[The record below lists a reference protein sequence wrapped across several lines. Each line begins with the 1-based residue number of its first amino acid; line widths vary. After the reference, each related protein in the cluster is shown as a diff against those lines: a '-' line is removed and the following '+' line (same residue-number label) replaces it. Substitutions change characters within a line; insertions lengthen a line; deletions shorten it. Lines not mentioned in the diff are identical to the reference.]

1 MTAQDLRK
9 AVSSESDRYQRRRME
24 EVAFVLRFKGM
35 HRNWICNDKQRK
47 KQEKK
52 GGAVMVQEGSIH
64 RGYSLSTA

>member
-9 AVSSESDRYQRRRME
+9 AVSSESDSYQRRLME

-52 GGAVMVQEGSIH
+52 GG
-64 RGYSLSTA
+64 